1 MNTTTI
7 NTTKFVA
14 MLAAVLLTAAEFLVL
29 NYDAQQRVVDYRAAA
44 SALAQQR

>member
-1 MNTTTI
+1 M

-29 NYDAQQRVVDYRAAA
+29 NYDAGQRVIAYQA
-44 SALAQQR
+44 SALTQQG